1 MFYEVVR
8 ALFYLPIKL
17 FYPTKII
24 GKEHLLREKSILICN
39 HKSNLDGIIIGV
51 NLKQKISF
59 LGKSELFKNKLS
71 RWFFTKMK
79 VIEVHRGSADLKAIK
94 QALTVLKNGGILGIF
109 PAGTRTSEQ
118 DEEEFK
124 NGVSMFSVKA
134 KAPIIPMMFVKKPK
148 LFRKNTLII
157 GKPFDLTLEEN
168 EKLTK
173 EVLNKLTS
181 IVQIKQN
188 ELSLLNKGEK

>member
-17 FYPTKII
+17 FYPTKIM
-24 GKEHLLREKSILICN
+24 GKEHLLNKKCILMCN
-39 HKSNLDGIIIGV
+39 HKSAVDGIIIGV

-79 VIEVHRGSADLKAIK
+79 VIEVHRGSADIKAVK
-94 QALTVLKNGGILGIF
+94 QALTVLKNDGILGIF
-109 PAGTRTSEQ
+109 PAGTRTSEE
-118 DEEEFK
+118 DEAFK
-124 NGVSMFSVKA
+124 NGASMFSVKA
-134 KAPIIPMMFVKKPK
+134 NAPIIPMYLVKKPK
-148 LFRKNTLII
+148 VFSKNTLII
-157 GKPFDLTLEEN
+157 GKPFYLKLEEN

-173 EVLNKLTS
+173 EVLNKLTL
-181 IVQIKQN
+181 VVEEKQK